1 VIDTSNRYAVVEP
14 FITAIGHSSARD
26 RSRSI
31 DEPLSTIVSKA
42 EHCLIEPFLVKYYG
56 TGCAVPVNVP
66 LGAVTGKEHFGL
78 VEPGGEFTL
87 DIRFRML
94 QPHEEAAAMSFP
106 KDYIFRGTKGD
117 IQKQIGNAV
126 PVSLSREL
134 AQNILS
140 IEVA

>member
-1 VIDTSNRYAVVEP
+1 
-14 FITAIGHSSARD
+14 
-26 RSRSI
+26 
-31 DEPLSTIVSKA
+31 
-42 EHCLIEPFLVKYYG
+42 VKFYG
-56 TGCAVPVNVP
+56 TCGAVPVDVP
-66 LGAVTGKEHFGL
+66 LGAVTGKGHFGL
-78 VEPGGEFTL
+78 VEPGGGFAL

-94 QPHEEAAAMSFP
+94 QPHEEAAAMGFP

-126 PVSLSREL
+126 PVGLSREL

>member
-1 VIDTSNRYAVVEP
+1 MDI
-14 FITAIGHSSARD
+14 
-26 RSRSI
+26 
-31 DEPLSTIVSKA
+31 
-42 EHCLIEPFLVKYYG
+42 
-56 TGCAVPVNVP
+56 P
-66 LGAVTGKEHFGL
+66 LGTITSKEHYGL
-78 VEPGGEFTL
+78 VEPGEDFLL
-87 DIRFRML
+87 DK
-94 QPHEEAAAMSFP
+94 PHEEAAAMSFP

>member
-1 VIDTSNRYAVVEP
+1 MPYGKDNRV
-14 FITAIGHSSARD
+14 
-26 RSRSI
+26 RSI
-31 DEPLSTIVSKA
+31 DNPMFSILTKNGHA
-42 EHCLIEPFLVKYYG
+42 LIEPFLVKYYG
-56 TGCAVPVNVP
+56 TGIGAVPVDIP
-66 LGAVTGKEHFGL
+66 LGTITTKERFGL
-78 VEPGGEFTL
+78 VEPGVESGKDFFL

-134 AQNILS
+134 AQNIFS